1 MSLPNNQFLKRLSLL
16 AEPSLL
22 CEILDITNEDII
34 ERFGDLIEENEEE
47 LREIFDV
54 DIPSM
59 MNVEDEDID

>member
-1 MSLPNNQFLKRLSLL
+1 MSLPHNQFLKRLSLL

-54 DIPSM
+54 DIPLM
-59 MNVEDEDID
+59 MNIEEEDLD

>member
-1 MSLPNNQFLKRLSLL
+1 MT
-16 AEPSLL
+16 EPSFL

-54 DIPSM
+54 DIPLM
-59 MNVEDEDID
+59 MNIEEEDLD

>member
-1 MSLPNNQFLKRLSLL
+1 MSLPNNQLLKRLSLL

>member
-1 MSLPNNQFLKRLSLL
+1 MSLPHNQFLKRLSLL
-16 AEPSLL
+16 TEPSFL

-54 DIPSM
+54 DIPLM
-59 MNVEDEDID
+59 MNIEEEDLD